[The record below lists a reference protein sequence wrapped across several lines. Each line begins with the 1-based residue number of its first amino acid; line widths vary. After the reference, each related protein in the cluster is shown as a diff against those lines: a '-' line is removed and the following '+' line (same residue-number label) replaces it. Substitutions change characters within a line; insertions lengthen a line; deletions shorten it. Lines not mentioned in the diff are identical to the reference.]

1 MQDDVGPDAGAE
13 ARAARGRQATRFLLL
28 YALAAAG
35 GAIAY
40 VPFLTILLPIQ
51 VTALTGDADVAW
63 LAYATFT
70 GAVTASIANIAF
82 GWLSDRTRTR
92 RKWILSG
99 LGLSCF
105 LLILTSRVDSIGW
118 LIVLVAVWQ
127 VALNMMLSP
136 LAAWAGDSI
145 PDRQKGMLGGLLSF
159 SPAGGALAA
168 AFITLPG
175 LAGPE
180 GRLWLV
186 AGLVSICVLPA
197 VLIGHPRRLP
207 HLAPEPA
214 GAEDGVEPRPDR
226 SRVVVVRMW
235 LARLL
240 VQICEA
246 ALFAFLYFWFR
257 TVDPAMTDA
266 RVAQIFSAILF
277 VSVPLA
283 IAVGR
288 WTDAH
293 ARPFMPL
300 YLTAGVS
307 AVGLVVMAWSTS
319 LGGAVAGY
327 LLFGVA
333 ASIFLSLHT
342 GQTLR
347 VLPRARNRG
356 RDLGIFNLTNTGPSL
371 IMPWL
376 TLSLV
381 PLFGFAGLFIA
392 LAGCALLASVLLM
405 NLPRRA

>member
-1 MQDDVGPDAGAE
+1 MTAE
-13 ARAARGRQATRFLLL
+13 AERGRQATRFLLL
-28 YALAAAG
+28 YAMAAAG

-51 VTALTGDADVAW
+51 VSALAGDADVAW
-63 LAYATFT
+63 LAYATFA
-70 GAVTASIANIAF
+70 GAVAASIANIGF

-92 RKWILSG
+92 RKWILAG
-99 LGLSCF
+99 LALSCL
-105 LLILTSRVDSIGW
+105 LLILTSRVESIGW
-118 LIVLVAVWQ
+118 LIMLVALWQ

-175 LAGPE
+175 LADPE
-180 GRLWLV
+180 GRLWIV
-186 AGLVSICVLPA
+186 AALVSICVLPA

-207 HLAPEPA
+207 HLAPEPPQGDA
-214 GAEDGVEPRPDR
+214 IDEPEPER
-226 SRVVVVRMW
+226 SRLVVVRMW

-266 RVAQIFSAILF
+266 RVAQIFSAILI

-283 IAVGR
+283 IAIGR
-288 WTDAH
+288 WTDVH

-300 YLTAGVS
+300 YVMAGCS
-307 AVGLVVMAWSTS
+307 AIGLVLMALSTS
-319 LGGAVAGY
+319 LAGAIAGY
-327 LLFGVA
+327 LVFGVT
-333 ASIFLSLHT
+333 ASVFLSLHT

-347 VLPRARNRG
+347 VLPQARNRG

-376 TLSLV
+376 ALALV
-381 PLFGFAGLFIA
+381 PVFGFAGLFFV
-392 LAGCALLASVLLM
+392 LAGCALLASILLM
-405 NLPRRA
+405 NLPRQT

>member
-1 MQDDVGPDAGAE
+1 MTAEADQGAGAE
-13 ARAARGRQATRFLLL
+13 RGQQATRFLLL

-51 VTALTGDADVAW
+51 VTTLAADADVAW

-70 GAVTASIANIAF
+70 GAVAASLANIAF

-92 RKWILSG
+92 RKWIVAG
-99 LGLSCF
+99 LVVSSV
-105 LLILTSRVDSIGW
+105 LLVLTSRVENVGW

-127 VALNMMLSP
+127 VALNMMLAP

-145 PDRQKGMLGGLLSF
+145 PDGQKGTLGGLLSF
-159 SPAGGALAA
+159 SPAAGALAA

-175 LAGPE
+175 FAGPE

-186 AGLVSICVLPA
+186 AALVALCVLPA

-207 HLAPEPA
+207 HLAPEAPGGHA
-214 GAEDGVEPRPDR
+214 AEPVRRER
-226 SRVVVVRMW
+226 SRIVVVRMW

-240 VQICEA
+240 VQTCEA

-266 RVAQIFSAILF
+266 RVAQIFSAILI

-283 IAVGR
+283 IAIGR
-288 WTDAH
+288 WTDVH
-293 ARPFMPL
+293 ARPFLPL
-300 YLTAGVS
+300 CVTAACS
-307 AVGLVVMAWSTS
+307 TVGLVMMALSTS
-319 LGGAVAGY
+319 LGGAVTGY
-327 LLFGVA
+327 LLFGVT
-333 ASIFLSLHT
+333 ASVFLSLHT

-347 VLPRARNRG
+347 VLPQPRNRG

-376 TLSLV
+376 ALAMIPV
-381 PLFGFAGLFIA
+381 FGFAGLFFV
-392 LAGCALLASVLLM
+392 LAGCALLAALLLM
-405 NLPRRA
+405 NLPRQS